1 MCCLWL
7 DTCINDILLLETSCN
22 KNVVYMNYFIY
33 LHCVIFTVLE
43 RLEDVQC
50 RVLYADL
57 HTSKV
62 IAFSDHKGMNII
74 VHVAVVYC

>member
-1 MCCLWL
+1 
-7 DTCINDILLLETSCN
+7 
-22 KNVVYMNYFIY
+22 MNYFIY

-50 RVLYADL
+50 RVLQADL

-62 IAFSDHKGMNII
+62 IAFSDHKGMIII
-74 VHVAVVYC
+74 VRVAVVYC